1 MDCECNGP
9 QPPHSQ
15 THLRAGTKLF
25 GRFPNIL
32 RQAKK
37 NDTHFNLNRI
47 PGLISDVTTLEGRS
61 AYLLFTIASVGSL
74 EDSGFQL
81 EIGIE
86 IVSYPLQASLACLET
101 ANFLHVA
108 THNEA
113 PGWGFKSWKSRKR
126 KSIDVS

>member
-1 MDCECNGP
+1 M
-9 QPPHSQ
+9 
-15 THLRAGTKLF
+15 F

-32 RQAKK
+32 PQAKK

-61 AYLLFTIASVGSL
+61 YVIFFSPLRPSGPSRIP
-74 EDSGFQL
+74 GFQL

-101 ANFLHVA
+101 ANFIHVEA
-108 THNEA
+108 SRYTH
-113 PGWGFKSWKSRKR
+113 PRT
-126 KSIDVS
+126 